1 MGKVLKVKYH
11 SDIDPIRQVEGSDWI
26 DLRAAEDVCLEEGGY
41 KRISLGVSMEL
52 PDGYEAM
59 VIPRSSTFEKYGIL
73 LANGVGLID
82 NTYCGTHDIWQFPAY
97 ATRDTFIPKNTRIC
111 QFRIMKNQESLAI
124 QKVEELMNEGRGGF
138 GSTGEI

>member
-1 MGKVLKVKYH
+1 MSKVLKIKYH
-11 SDIDPIRQVEGSDWI
+11 ADIDPIRRVDGSDWI
-26 DLRAAEDVCLEEGGY
+26 DLRAAEDVYLEEGQY

-52 PDGYEAM
+52 PEGYEAM

-82 NTYCGTHDIWQFPAY
+82 NNFHGDDDIWQFPAY
-97 ATRDTFIPKNTRIC
+97 ATRDTFIAKNKRIC
-111 QFRIMKNQESLAI
+111 QFRIFKNQGNLAI
-124 QKVEELMNEGRGGF
+124 QTVEELEYEGRGGF